1 MIVVFVVFIF
11 VLVVVLYVVVVDCFL
26 VVDVVVF
33 GFFFVVAIS
42 DVNDVLKLVASNF
55 SMQYHPWIKR

>member
-11 VLVVVLYVVVVDCFL
+11 VPVVVLYVAVVDCFL

-33 GFFFVVAIS
+33 GFFLVVAIS
-42 DVNDVLKLVASNF
+42 DVNDVLKLLASNF
-55 SMQYHPWIKR
+55 SMQYHLWIKR

>member
-11 VLVVVLYVVVVDCFL
+11 VPVVVLYVAVVDCFL

-33 GFFFVVAIS
+33 GFFFGGGY
-42 DVNDVLKLVASNF
+42 
-55 SMQYHPWIKR
+55 Q